1 MAPEGVQ
8 KLSNSIEID
17 KINLSLIARNGLLIT
32 LNQLKKQNL
41 NFYLLAS
48 FDNFTPGGST
58 LWSQP
63 ADHRLPLHQW
73 DDRGALT
80 NRFGCE

>member
-17 KINLSLIARNGLLIT
+17 KINLSLIARNGLLMT
-32 LNQLKKQNL
+32 LKSLKKQNL
-41 NFYLLAS
+41 NFGLLAS

-58 LWSQP
+58 LCLSLSQ
-63 ADHRLPLHQW
+63 D
-73 DDRGALT
+73 
-80 NRFGCE
+80 